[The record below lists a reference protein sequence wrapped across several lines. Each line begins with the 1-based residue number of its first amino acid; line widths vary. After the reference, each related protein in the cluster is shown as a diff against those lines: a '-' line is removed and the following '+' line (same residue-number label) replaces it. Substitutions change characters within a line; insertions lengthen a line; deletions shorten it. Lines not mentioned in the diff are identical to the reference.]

1 MDLVNNTNDYRSV
14 KSNYHSSDD
23 TPKEPEEEVL
33 EQTPPTDANI
43 KIPTPPID
51 ANIKIPTL

>member
-1 MDLVNNTNDYRSV
+1 MELVNNTNDYRSV

-23 TPKEPEEEVL
+23 TPKELEEEVL

-43 KIPTPPID
+43 KIPT
-51 ANIKIPTL
+51 L